1 MNFRENLFNALPVV
15 CFLTQFFGK
24 IPQTVVFD
32 GFHITLREI
41 NAAGS
46 NILIFPF
53 LIQFSVDYHTSI
65 SCHTLSAVYFNPA

>member
-24 IPQTVVFD
+24 IPQTIVFD

-41 NAAGS
+41 DAAGS
-46 NILIFPF
+46 NIRICSF
-53 LIQFSVDYHTSI
+53 LIQSSVDYHTAI

>member
-41 NAAGS
+41 DAAGS
-46 NILIFPF
+46 IIRSLF
-53 LIQFSVDYHTSI
+53 
-65 SCHTLSAVYFNPA
+65 